1 MAAASVE
8 ESENSPG
15 NISPDKEDDSKIPK
29 NDNEV
34 QVKLTDLKVADLR
47 LELEKR
53 DLDKNGVKS
62 VLIER
67 LKTALLEEG
76 QDLEEFT
83 FKISNENAGNKNFLK
98 KEKLSEANGE
108 LENTDEDAEQKLEE
122 FKDTD
127 STFED
132 KASNEVTLQISID
145 EEEAQLNEDENLELS
160 KGSDNEADKID
171 EEINQTINDSTEKEN
186 TCNKSE
192 ELPSNEATSN
202 KVSKAINEEN
212 KDKKNSKIPQLKT
225 EAASSVS
232 PKVLKVIGK
241 NDKIKSANVL
251 AKSLWVTGLPNT
263 TRAADLKVLFS
274 KEGRVLSVKIVK
286 STKQT
291 PGKCYGFVTMATSK
305 DATKAIQNLH
315 RIELN
320 GRVISVERTQSE
332 PNALLKKTESKVI
345 TLATKKA
352 ATKKEVLKTTESVKT
367 SSASE
372 AKVSAKI
379 ENKSAETKS
388 SSETPKENKV
398 KTTEKSKSKEKDPK
412 SKEYKE
418 RDTRRPPVRRPPPAY
433 RSKPYS
439 FNDRSRHGTFRRP
452 FVSKPFMNRSGFSS
466 SSFRPRSDIT
476 LYEKIR
482 EERIRRERYRERER
496 READRRRAIEISRQK
511 YIERK
516 QREEAYRLEREKE
529 KLRIERELL
538 ERERAEIIKLEREK
552 QRLER
557 ERLEREREE
566 LRWQAELRRGTKRP
580 FSRVSRDVNTYWE
593 ESRKKTPRYEERS
606 SFHSDKVR
614 IEPPS
619 SSKYEY
625 VSRERTSLGRHDFD
639 RHPERFSSPKVI
651 HATTRSDFG
660 DRDSRREVTIRSR
673 EEHPVF
679 ERNEFRDRDGRRSFP
694 PRERHA
700 SRRES
705 PREEWKHDRR
715 VHERIVSPSTSSG
728 QRRMAYY

>member
-1 MAAASVE
+1 MAAASLE
-8 ESENSPG
+8 DSE
-15 NISPDKEDDSKIPK
+15 NISPDKEDDSQMQV
-29 NDNEV
+29 NDNEIK
-34 QVKLTDLKVADLR
+34 VKLTDLKVADLR
-47 LELEKR
+47 MELEKR
-53 DLDKNGVKS
+53 DLDKSGVKS

-83 FKISNENAGNKNFLK
+83 FKISNENICSKNVLK
-98 KEKLSEANGE
+98 KEKISEANGE
-108 LENTDEDAEQKLEE
+108 LDNEEDAEQKSDD

-127 STFED
+127 SPFED

-145 EEEAQLNEDENLELS
+145 EEEAQLNEDENLELN
-160 KGSDNEADKID
+160 KGSDNEVETDKIK
-171 EEINQTINDSTEKEN
+171 EINQSVGGSMEKEK
-186 TCNKSE
+186 TSYKSE
-192 ELPSNEATSN
+192 EFTNNETTSN
-202 KVSKAINEEN
+202 KVSKAPSEEA
-212 KDKKNSKIPQLKT
+212 KDKKISKSTSVKT
-225 EAASSVS
+225 DAASSVS
-232 PKVLKVIGK
+232 TKVLKVIGK

-320 GRVISVERTQSE
+320 GRVISVERTQSD
-332 PNALLKKTESKVI
+332 PSALLKKSESKVI

-352 ATKKEVLKTTESVKT
+352 AVKKEVLKTSESVK
-367 SSASE
+367 SSSTSE
-372 AKVSAKI
+372 AKVSVKAEAKSLETKLETVKPKESKAKI
-379 ENKSAETKS
+379 
-388 SSETPKENKV
+388 
-398 KTTEKSKSKEKDPK
+398 TEKSKSKEKDQK

-418 RDTRRPPVRRPPPAY
+418 RDVRRPPPIRRPPPTY

-439 FNDRSRHGTFRRP
+439 FNERHRHGPFRRP
-452 FVSKPFMNRSGFSS
+452 FGPKPFMGRSGFNS
-466 SSFRPRSDIT
+466 SSFRPRPDVS

-482 EERIRRERYRERER
+482 EERIRRERFRDRER

-566 LRWQAELRRGTKRP
+566 LRRQTELRRGTKRP
-580 FSRVSRDVNTYWE
+580 FNRVSREVNAYWE
-593 ESRKKTPRYEERS
+593 EPRKKTPRYEERS
-606 SFHSDKVR
+606 SFHSDKLR
-614 IEPPS
+614 MESPS

-625 VSRERTSLGRHDFD
+625 MSRDRTSLGRHEYD
-639 RHPERFSSPKVI
+639 RHSERFDSPKAM
-651 HATTRSDFG
+651 HATPRSDFG

-673 EEHPVF
+673 EEHPVYD
-679 ERNEFRDRDGRRSFP
+679 RNEFRDRDSRRSFP

-700 SRRES
+700 SRRDS
-705 PREEWKHDRR
+705 SREEWKHERR

>member
-8 ESENSPG
+8 DSEKSPG
-15 NISPDKEDDSKIPK
+15 NVSPDKEDDCKISK
-29 NDNEV
+29 NHNEII
-34 QVKLTDLKVADLR
+34 VKLSDLKVADLR
-47 LELEKR
+47 VELEKR
-53 DLDKNGVKS
+53 NLDKNGVKS

-67 LKTALLEEG
+67 LKAALLEEG

-83 FKISNENAGNKNFLK
+83 FKISNESSKNLLK
-98 KEKLSEANGE
+98 KEKLSETNGE
-108 LENTDEDAEQKLEE
+108 LENNDEDTEPKSDERE

-127 STFED
+127 NTFED
-132 KASNEVTLQISID
+132 KVSNEVTLQISID
-145 EEEAQLNEDENLELS
+145 EEEAQLNEDENLELN
-160 KGSDNEADKID
+160 KGSDNEAETDKID
-171 EEINQTINDSTEKEN
+171 EEANQTKCDSTEKEN
-186 TCNKSE
+186 TSYKSE
-192 ELPSNEATSN
+192 ELPNSESISN
-202 KVSKAINEEN
+202 KASKAQNEEN

-225 EAASSVS
+225 ETTSSVS

-345 TLATKKA
+345 TLAAKKA
-352 ATKKEVLKTTESVKT
+352 TVKKEVLKTAEIVK
-367 SSASE
+367 SSLASE
-372 AKVSAKI
+372 AKTEAK
-379 ENKSAETKS
+379 SSETKS
-388 SSETPKENKV
+388 STETPKESKV
-398 KTTEKSKSKEKDPK
+398 KNTEKSRSKEKDPK

-418 RDTRRPPVRRPPPAY
+418 RDMRRQSVRRPPPAY

-439 FNDRSRHGTFRRP
+439 FNERNRPGTFRRP
-452 FVSKPFMNRSGFSS
+452 FGSKPFLNRSGFSS
-466 SSFRPRSDIT
+466 SSFRPRSD
-476 LYEKIR
+476 LSLFEKIR
-482 EERIRRERYRERER
+482 EERIKRERYRERER

-580 FSRVSRDVNTYWE
+580 FSRVSREVNTYWE
-593 ESRKKTPRYEERS
+593 EPRKKTPRYEERS

-614 IEPPS
+614 MESS

-625 VSRERTSLGRHDFD
+625 ISRERASMGRHEFD
-639 RHPERFSSPKVI
+639 RHSERFSSPKTI

-673 EEHPVF
+673 EEHPVYD
-679 ERNEFRDRDGRRSFP
+679 RNEFRDRDSRRSFP

-700 SRRES
+700 SRRDS

-728 QRRMAYY
+728 QRRMTYY